1 MSTSTMY
8 HVYGARTYRYL
19 KTEYKGGAV
28 YYHVEK
34 KERHRRCVECKS
46 RDITFD
52 SLEEVTL
59 KTVPCGSKAVFLVL
73 HLRVLKCR
81 DCGAKRQESRD
92 VAEPRKS
99 YTRQFANYVLDLVK
113 QMTIQA
119 VARHLRVSWDLVK
132 DIHKRSLKKKYRHVR
147 LKGVEYI
154 AIDEFS
160 VRKGWVYMTIA
171 IDLRDGRILHAAP
184 GKGAA
189 SIKPFLKTLARRA
202 PNLKAVAV
210 DMNEGYISA
219 LRRFLPKVDIV
230 LDRYHISALVNRGI
244 DELRRA
250 HQAEL
255 GRLGNKTIKGS
266 RFLLLA
272 NYDDLRGKRKR
283 RLDRLLEVNGPLYVM
298 HAMKEQLRLFWDLG
312 RTDAE
317 RFLEAWCRDAMD
329 SAIVPLI
336 KVGKTLALYRSLI
349 LNYFK
354 HRISCGKIEGINNKI
369 KTLKRQHY
377 GFRDEEYFK
386 LRLFNLHEQ
395 RYQLT
400 G

>member
-1 MSTSTMY
+1 MLY
-8 HVYGARTYRYL
+8 HAFGIRNVKYLRTRYEDGAIIFEAEMTRKLARCPDCRSR
-19 KTEYKGGAV
+19 KVIYKGSRTRELRMVPIGG
-28 YYHVEK
+28 K
-34 KERHRRCVECKS
+34 K
-46 RDITFD
+46 TW
-52 SLEEVTL
+52 
-59 KTVPCGSKAVFLVL
+59 L
-73 HLRVLKCR
+73 HLTVHKLLCK
-81 DCGAKRQESRD
+81 DCGALRW
-92 VAEPRKS
+92 PRLPFAPPNVN
-99 YTRQFANYVLDLVK
+99 YTTAFERLTLELLRFA
-113 QMTIQA
+113 TILA
-119 VARHLRVSWDLVK
+119 AANFLGCGWDLVK
-132 DIHKRSLKKKYRHVR
+132 DIHKRCLGKRYRHIKMKNVR
-147 LKGVEYI
+147 YI

-171 IDLRDGRILHAAP
+171 IDLRDGRILHVAP

-189 SIKPFLKTLARRA
+189 SIKSFLKTLARRA

-219 LRRFLPKVDIV
+219 LRRWLPQVDIV
-230 LDRYHISALVNRGI
+230 LDRYHISALVNRAI
-244 DELRRA
+244 DELRRE

-255 GRLGNKTIKGS
+255 GKLGSRTLKGS

-272 NYDDLRGKRKR
+272 NYEELPFKRRR
-283 RLDRLLEVNGPLYVM
+283 RLDRLLEVNRPLYAM

-312 RTDAE
+312 RDEAE
-317 RFLEAWCRDAMD
+317 RFLAAWCSDAME
-329 SAIVPLI
+329 SGIRPLI
-336 KVGKTLALYRSLI
+336 KVGRTLALYRNLI

-354 HRISCGKIEGINNKI
+354 HRITCGKIEGINNKI